1 MKSGLFLF
9 IYSVFKAFLPLPS
22 LEAVLLPLCLLYP
35 DKAFFYAMLSGFGT
49 CIGGHIGY
57 EISNRY
63 GRKAAL
69 RFVSEEMMA
78 SAVEKFQKMGYLYII
93 VGSLSPFPD
102 FILSYAAGMLKMNRW
117 VFMLLDGG
125 CRWLRSLL
133 LIYFSSVLNEYFHFD
148 RYMIILSVLMLC
160 YFMGRYFLK
169 KRS

>member
-1 MKSGLFLF
+1 
-9 IYSVFKAFLPLPS
+9 
-22 LEAVLLPLCLLYP
+22 
-35 DKAFFYAMLSGFGT
+35 MLSGFGT

-78 SAVEKFQKMGYLYII
+78 SAVKKFQKMGYLYII

-133 LIYFSSVLNEYFHFD
+133 LIYFSSVLNKYFHFD